1 MRAGT
6 ASESRPSSDNAAGSF
21 RGQDMVPASGRV
33 VARTR
38 TSGNGVTN
46 LHPYQAAEIR
56 LTNWAL
62 PYELDFMRWKKLS
75 P

>member
-1 MRAGT
+1 VNGSSPSALT
-6 ASESRPSSDNAAGSF
+6 ACWGLARLK
-21 RGQDMVPASGRV
+21 

-38 TSGNGVTN
+38 TSGNGVAN

-62 PYELDFMRWKKLS
+62 PYEPDFLRWKKLGTRS
-75 P
+75 R